1 MSIIPRFILCISIVL
16 TAQFSLSAQNSDEQN
31 QLALL
36 YFSRGEYEKAI
47 PIYEQLYASN
57 HSPIYFDYLIRSHIA
72 LNQYDKAIAATKEQ
86 IRLFPQSVQYN
97 VTLARLYE
105 ESKQQKQADDMY
117 QKIIKKNFKNAG
129 ECIESGKALADNKKY
144 EYALTVYDAGLKK
157 FPNNEQ
163 VLLAKI
169 ELLLRQGDYENLTKN
184 CIEMVQNDA
193 SFLENAEQYLL
204 AVFNKNTAQ
213 ATQST
218 CQTLIEQAAAKN
230 AQSQPLQDLLIWLY
244 VQQNNFR
251 RAFVFAKSLDM
262 RYKENGERLF
272 ELGTIALSGEQY
284 DIASDC
290 FSYVIEKGKNSS
302 LYRQS
307 LTMLLEISY
316 NKLFAHGTPTTAQ
329 VHALERQYQTALD
342 ELGTTAETINLMKTL
357 AHIQAL
363 YLNKTEPAL
372 NLLQTAEKL
381 PDANSTDRAQCALER
396 ADIYLFAND
405 IWSANMLYAKI
416 ALDHKNND
424 IGNEARLKQAKVAYY
439 NSQFSYAQALLD
451 VLKAS
456 TSKLIA
462 NDAFEL
468 SQLISDNTIMDE
480 DSTYYALQLFA
491 KADLSLYQNKATE
504 ALAYLDTIQQN
515 FAYHSLTDDVLMR
528 KALAAQKMND
538 TAAMLA
544 CLTEITQRFSYDLY
558 ADNAYFMLAEYYHFV
573 AHNKEKAQELYKI
586 LMLDFPQSY
595 YSSVARKRFR
605 EMGN

>member
-1 MSIIPRFILCISIVL
+1 M
-16 TAQFSLSAQNSDEQN
+16 AQTGDEQN

-47 PIYEQLYASN
+47 PLYENLYAQS
-57 HSPIYFDYLIRSHIA
+57 HSIIYYDYLIRSHTA
-72 LNQYDKAIAATKEQ
+72 LNQYDKAIDLTKQ
-86 IRLFPQSVQYN
+86 QSKLFPNTIYYT

-105 ESKQQKQADDMY
+105 NSNQQKLADDIY
-117 QKIIKKNFKNAG
+117 QKILKKNAKTVG
-129 ECIESGKALADNKKY
+129 EYIESGKALTDNKKY
-144 EYALTVYDAGLKK
+144 DFALTVYDAGLKK

-163 VLLAKI
+163 LHLAKM
-169 ELLLRQGDYENLTKN
+169 ELLLRMGDYENLTRS
-184 CIEMVQNDA
+184 CIEMALNDV
-193 SFLENAEQYLL
+193 SSLENLENYLL
-204 AVFNKNTAQ
+204 AVFNKNVSQ
-213 ATQST
+213 ATQTT

-230 AQSQPLQDLLIWLY
+230 VQSQSLQDLLIWMY
-244 VQQNNFR
+244 VQQNNFK

-262 RYKENGERLF
+262 RYKEDGKRLF
-272 ELGTIALSGEQY
+272 ELGTIALSNEQY

-290 FSYVIEKGKNSS
+290 FSYIIEKGKTAS
-302 LYRQS
+302 LYRRA

-329 VHALERQYQTALD
+329 VQTLERQYQTALD
-342 ELGTTAETINLMKTL
+342 ELGMTAETINLMRTL

-363 YLNKTEPAL
+363 YLNKTEAAL

-381 PDANSTDRAQCALER
+381 PGASSSDRAQCALER
-396 ADIYLFAND
+396 ADIYLFAGD
-405 IWSANMLYAKI
+405 IWTANMLYAKI

-491 KADLSLYQNKATE
+491 KADLSLYQNKASE
-504 ALAYLDTIQQN
+504 ALVYLDSIQAN
-515 FAYHSLTDDVLMR
+515 FAYHSLTDDVLWR
-528 KALAAQKMND
+528 KAQAAQKMND

-544 CLTEITQRFSYDLY
+544 YLTEITQRFSYDLY

-573 AHNKEKAQELYKI
+573 AQDKEKAQELYKI

-595 YSSVARKRFR
+595 YSTVARKRFR
-605 EMGN
+605 EMEQ